1 MGLEWPAR
9 PGVTGPRVGARLTE
23 NPPQRAVST
32 RPACRGLADQRQAVN
47 VFRAFQSCM
56 NMYGFATVTT
66 AVVDADA
73 GTADTAEPRRIDAAA
88 LSARIAGMTACLMRM
103 ISSMA
108 SIQVSGLL
116 HALTNPPAP
125 LSYV

>member
-1 MGLEWPAR
+1 
-9 PGVTGPRVGARLTE
+9 
-23 NPPQRAVST
+23 
-32 RPACRGLADQRQAVN
+32 
-47 VFRAFQSCM
+47 VFRVFQSCM
-56 NMYGFATVTT
+56 NMCECATVTT